1 MNLGM
6 LRLYRF
12 ILVIFFSITFL
23 NASITSLDFDLIKKG
38 QQDDNTL
45 LIVGGIQGNEPGG
58 FIAASLIATHY
69 QVTKG
74 SVWVVPNLNFYSII
88 QSSRGPNGDMNR
100 KFANLSENDP
110 EYDIIQRIK
119 NYIVA
124 DEVKKVLNLHD
135 GSGYYRKTYIDE
147 YHNPRRWGQC
157 SVIDQESLE
166 HLDYYGNLYEIAQQ
180 VVDHLNQNLLR
191 QEDVFDVKNTQ
202 TKFEE
207 TYEQTEM
214 AKTLTYFAI
223 KNGKS
228 AFGHETSKNLPV
240 HERVYYKLLAL
251 EEHMRIMGIEF
262 QRSFDISPEK
272 IEDIIENDIFITFYD
287 DKVKLPLSQIRDIIR
302 YFPVRKDGTLEFTPS
317 NPLLTVI
324 NDGNTY
330 TIHYGN
336 RKLAS
341 IKPDYID
348 IEKELTNVKLQI
360 DGEEIEVPLGSI
372 VNVKKN
378 FLVHPIEDIRTN
390 VIGYTNKN
398 FKNEV
403 GVIISKEEI
412 PNRFSVDKKGEV
424 YRIEFYNESKFLGMI
439 MVNFGEKN
447 SSDVSLDT
455 IMIKKEVKS

>member
-6 LRLYRF
+6 LRLYKF
-12 ILVIFFSITFL
+12 IILLFFINSSIYA
-23 NASITSLDFDLIKKG
+23 NVQSLDFDLIKKG

-69 QVTKG
+69 NVTKG

-100 KFANLSENDP
+100 KFAALDKNDP
-110 EYDIIQRIK
+110 EYEIVQRIK
-119 NYIVA
+119 NYITSS
-124 DEVKKVLNLHD
+124 EVKKVLNLHD
-135 GSGYYRKTYIDE
+135 GSGYYRRTYIDA

-157 SVIDQESLE
+157 SVIDQENVE
-166 HLDYYGNLYEIAQQ
+166 YLDAYGNLYDIAQR

-191 QEDVFDVKNTQ
+191 KEDVFDVKNTK
-202 TKFEE
+202 TRFEK

-228 AFGHETSKNLPV
+228 AFGHETSKSLPV

-262 QRSFDISPEK
+262 KRTFNMAPMQIK
-272 IEDIIENDIFITFYD
+272 NIIDNDIFITFYD
-287 DKVKLPLSQIRDIIR
+287 NKVKLPLSQVRKFIN

-317 NPLLTVI
+317 NPLLTVMKQ
-324 NDGNTY
+324 GSSY

-336 RKLAS
+336 RKLAK
-341 IKPDYID
+341 IKPDFLD
-348 IEKELTNVKLQI
+348 IENELSSVKLKI
-360 DGEEIEVPLGSI
+360 DGEDTEVPLGSI
-372 VNVKKN
+372 VNVN
-378 FLVHPIEDIRTN
+378 EDFLVYPIESIRTN
-390 VIGYTNKN
+390 VIGYTNKKI
-398 FKNEV
+398 KNEV
-403 GVIISKEEI
+403 GVSIKKIEI
-412 PNRFSVDKKGEV
+412 PKRFSVDKKGKV
-424 YRIEFYNESKFLGMI
+424 YRIEFYNKKKFLGMI
-439 MVNFGEKN
+439 MINFGDKN
-447 SSDVSLDT
+447 DSDVSIT
-455 IMIKKEVKS
+455 QFMKKKIVKS